1 MVLTIGFYLL
11 AVVTIGAALAVVV
24 LKDIFRSALSLVL
37 CLVAVAGVY
46 ITLNADFLAGA
57 QILVYVGA
65 ISILLILGIML
76 TREIQQGSPANKY
89 KIPAFLVSVV
99 FFGIMCFVILQ
110 SPWKESTAV
119 SAGPTTGVLANALF
133 SDNGYILPVEI
144 AGVLLLSAVIGAIV
158 MAKEK

>member
-1 MVLTIGFYLL
+1 MALIIGFYLL
-11 AVVTIGAALAVVV
+11 AIVTVGAALAVVV
-24 LKDIFRSALSLVL
+24 LKDVFRSALSLVL
-37 CLVAVAGVY
+37 CLVAVAGIY
-46 ITLNADFLAGA
+46 ITLNADFLAGV

-110 SPWKESTAV
+110 SPWKESTV
-119 SAGPTTGVLANALF
+119 ISAGPTTGTLATELF

-144 AGVLLLSAVIGAIV
+144 AGVLILAAIIGAIV

>member
-1 MVLTIGFYLL
+1 MALTIGFYLL
-11 AVVTIGAALAVVV
+11 AFVTIGAGLAVVI
-24 LKDIFRSALSLVL
+24 LKDVFRSALALVL
-37 CLVAVAGVY
+37 GLVAVAGIY

-76 TREIQQGSPANKY
+76 TREVQQGSPANKY
-89 KIPAFLVSVV
+89 KIPSFLVSIV

-110 SPWKESTAV
+110 SPWKESTV
-119 SAGPTTGVLANALF
+119 LSTEPTTAKLATTLF
-133 SDNGYILPVEI
+133 SGNGYILPVEI
-144 AGVLLLSAVIGAIV
+144 AGVLLLAAIIGAIV